1 MSVHRTFKFFRYNW
15 HKIKCENVCGVP
27 SAPACTNSICP
38 ELLNKLESWI
48 KWNPISRFLPKC
60 KLIIEI
66 QTSELNELDVCLQST
81 ATQTACRARER
92 LITVT
97 AAGTHRPYFIWAA
110 ACLSVQW
117 ASTPKDECVQVG
129 LAFKS
134 TVLFPSIKGVS
145 STQALLINVL
155 V

>member
-1 MSVHRTFKFFRYNW
+1 M
-15 HKIKCENVCGVP
+15 CGVP

-48 KWNPISRFLPKC
+48 KWNPISRFFPKC
-60 KLIIEI
+60 TVIIEI
-66 QTSELNELDVCLQST
+66 QISELNELDVCLQSS

-97 AAGTHRPYFIWAA
+97 AAGTHRPYFISAA
-110 ACLSVQW
+110 ACPSVQW
-117 ASTPKDECVQVG
+117 ASTPKDEYVQVG

-134 TVLFPSIKGVS
+134 TVHQRAWTS
-145 STQALLINVL
+145 SLKADVWAVCWNPESDISLSTGW
-155 V
+155 